1 MHLSRVAAAGPRDSA
16 RSQSALSGSAGG
28 VTPFPEHAET
38 GDMVVLVMDQGFR
51 PGRLLVPAAEFV
63 LLEYQ
68 ILKCR
73 LVKLAFSQ
81 CPLWVWSPTVT
92 GTSLPHEAALPS
104 SGPSDCWNTR
114 QEAELKSAPL

>member
-73 LVKLAFSQ
+73 LVKACLFSVS
-81 CPLWVWSPTVT
+81 PLGVVT
-92 GTSLPHEAALPS
+92 C
-104 SGPSDCWNTR
+104 SGRDLVTT
-114 QEAELKSAPL
+114 